1 MNRNKALFVSILLVA
16 FGLAAC
22 SGKPGGVVCPPA
34 GCVVGGGGTFFVTMV
49 ADTLPPNPAILTFKV
64 TITGIALI
72 NAAGAQQALPLNGT
86 PIVDLMRLQSD
97 TAFLG
102 TFTKIPAGQYTGVVV
117 SFSNPVLTFFNDT
130 ASTLQGC
137 LPNTVCTQFSP
148 VTSAAP
154 QTNVNFSVSSTSAT
168 GIGLELDLA
177 HIAII
182 SGNNLSVNFAN
193 PQVLFAFA
201 LPRPQFFLPAGQLD
215 LIEDFT
221 GVVSINNSSATITSA
236 TATSRGAITATATTN
251 TIFNTDPTG
260 NLCKNPSL
268 GVLTSC
274 VANNQAASMD
284 VILKTDG
291 TISIQEIEPLLATLQ
306 DTVEGIVISINPA
319 NSTQFTMVVTDLIP
333 AAANSLIGSL
343 KIGDGLIV
351 NLAANPTFLV
361 DTKGLSVLPGVLSN
375 FAGQNTTTAI
385 HLGQS
390 VAVHVS
396 AFTAAAANTF
406 ASANNTDTVTL
417 RWSRFT
423 ATPQTAA
430 TPAFSITALP
440 SYFGVTQASIF
451 NVQTTTGTP
460 GTLGVTNFDGV
471 SDASSLNT
479 ARPVALRALFL
490 ENPGLTANPAFT
502 AAKIRQH

>member
-1 MNRNKALFVSILLVA
+1 MNRNKALLVSILLVS

-22 SGKPGGVVCPPA
+22 SGKPGGVICKVNC
-34 GCVVGGGGTFFVTMV
+34 GGGGSGGTFFVTMV

-72 NAAGAQQALPLNGT
+72 SAAGAQQALPLNGT

-102 TFTKIPAGQYTGVVV
+102 TFTNIPAGQYIGVVV

-130 ASTLQGC
+130 ANTLQGC

-148 VTSAAP
+148 VNSAAP
-154 QTNVNFSVSSTSAT
+154 QTNVNFSVSSTNAT
-168 GIGLELDLA
+168 GIGLELELA

-182 SGNNLSVNFAN
+182 SGNNLTVNFAN

-221 GVVSINNSSATITSA
+221 GVVSISNSNATLTSA
-236 TATSRGAITATATTN
+236 TATGRGAITATATTS
-251 TIFNTDPTG
+251 TIFNADPTG

-274 VANNQAASMD
+274 VASNQAASMD

-306 DTVEGIVISINPA
+306 DTVEGIVVINPN

-351 NLAANPTFLV
+351 NLAANPTFNV
-361 DTKGLSVLPGVLSN
+361 DTKGLTVLNGVLSN
-375 FAGQNTTTAI
+375 FAGQTSTSAI
-385 HLGQS
+385 FPGQS

-396 AFTAAAANTF
+396 AFTAATQNTF

-440 SYFGVTQASIF
+440 SYFAFTQASIF

-490 ENPGLTANPAFT
+490 ENPGFTASPAFT